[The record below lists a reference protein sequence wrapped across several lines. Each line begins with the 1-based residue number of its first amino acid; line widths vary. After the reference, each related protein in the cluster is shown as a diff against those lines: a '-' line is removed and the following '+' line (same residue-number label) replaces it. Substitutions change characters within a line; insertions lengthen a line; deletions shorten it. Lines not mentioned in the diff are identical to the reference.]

1 MCILFGKQAELLKEE
16 NANLKARVE
25 SLTKRADEAEA
36 KLRKA
41 NADSEKE
48 IKERISENT
57 ALRNIVAGRDN
68 TIKQLKAEI
77 AKHKPYRGKDGRFAS
92 KPRPIGYKTSESDE
106 VQ

>member
-1 MCILFGKQAELLKEE
+1 MCNFLFGKSARILKEE

-25 SLTKRADEAEA
+25 SLTKRAEEAEA

-57 ALRNIVAGRDN
+57 ALRNTIAGRDN

-77 AKHKPYRGKDGRFAS
+77 AKYKPYRGKDGRFAN
-92 KPRPIGYKTSESDE
+92 KPRTIGYKTSDE
-106 VQ
+106 R

>member
-25 SLTKRADEAEA
+25 SLTKRAEEAEA

-41 NADSEKE
+41 NAEHEKE
-48 IKERISENT
+48 LKERISENT
-57 ALRNIVAGRDN
+57 TLRNTLAGRDN
-68 TIKQLKAEI
+68 TIKQLKAEV

-92 KPRPIGYKTSESDE
+92 KPRAIGYKTSESDE